1 MAQGSIAA
9 VRSMRSAPTSVR
21 ALVAA
26 ALAAIV
32 VLLASGCVGGS
43 PSTVAYV
50 GSDRITQTQLNEA
63 LGGVQQT
70 LAEGQQVSSEAVVN
84 VLIAGQVARQIAGQ
98 HGITLTDAQRDK
110 LLTGSNLAPL
120 LEVPAAKSVAY
131 DVADQQLVAKAV
143 GSETYIKDMQ
153 AITVDLNPRF
163 GVLDPANKT
172 IVQGQSSS
180 LSLAS
185 SGS

>member
-9 VRSMRSAPTSVR
+9 ARSMRKVPAAVR
-21 ALVAA
+21 ALVAGT
-26 ALAAIV
+26 LAAIV

-50 GSDRITQTQLNEA
+50 GSNRITQTQLNEA

-70 LAEGQQVSSEAVVN
+70 LDQGQQVSSEAVVN
-84 VLIAGQVARQIAGQ
+84 VLIAGQISRQIAAQ
-98 HGITLTDAQRDK
+98 HGITITDADRDK
-110 LLTGSNLAPL
+110 LLAGSNLAPL
-120 LEVPAAKSVAY
+120 LDVPAAKQVAY

-143 GSETYIKDMQ
+143 GTEAYVKDLQ
-153 AITVDLNPRF
+153 ATSVDLNPRF

-172 IVQGQSSS
+172 IIQGQSSS
-180 LSLAS
+180 LSLAA